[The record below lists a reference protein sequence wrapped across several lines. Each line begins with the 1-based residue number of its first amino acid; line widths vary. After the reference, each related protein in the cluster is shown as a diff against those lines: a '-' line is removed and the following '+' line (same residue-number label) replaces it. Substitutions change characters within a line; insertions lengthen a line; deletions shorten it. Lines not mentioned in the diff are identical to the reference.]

1 MKISQVIT
9 YVNGKWKQNCYLIY
23 NNNNNALIIDPGSDP
38 GGIKELITEYNLK
51 PLAILNTHAH
61 YDHIGAVSALIELYG
76 IPFYLN
82 ENDQKLLK
90 QANLYRI
97 LFESNDVI
105 KVPTFDQNLTQ
116 KTISSLTSDFNVQTI
131 LTPGHTQGSV
141 CLKINDYLFT
151 GDTLMQGGV
160 GRTDLPGGDKNQIYI
175 SVELLRSL
183 SLDTVA
189 FPGHGHPFLLH
200 NFFNKS

>member
-1 MKISQVIT
+1 MNIQVIT
-9 YVNGKWKQNCYLIY
+9 HVNGKWKQNCYLVY
-23 NNNNNALIIDPGSDP
+23 NSNNNALVIDPGSDP
-38 GGIKELITEYNLK
+38 GGIKELITEYNLF

-61 YDHIGAVSALIELYG
+61 YDHIGAVSVLIEFYG

-97 LFESNDVI
+97 LFESNEII
-105 KVPTFDQNLTQ
+105 KIPNFDKKLT
-116 KTISSLTSDFNVQTI
+116 KEMISSLVSDFNVQPI

-151 GDTLMQGGV
+151 GDTLMEGGV
-160 GRTDLPGGDKNQIYI
+160 GRTDLPGGDNAQIYKSI
-175 SVELLRSL
+175 ESL
-183 SLDTVA
+183 KKLPGDTVA
-189 FPGHGHPFLLH
+189 FPGHGRPFLLS
-200 NFFNKS
+200 NFFKQ